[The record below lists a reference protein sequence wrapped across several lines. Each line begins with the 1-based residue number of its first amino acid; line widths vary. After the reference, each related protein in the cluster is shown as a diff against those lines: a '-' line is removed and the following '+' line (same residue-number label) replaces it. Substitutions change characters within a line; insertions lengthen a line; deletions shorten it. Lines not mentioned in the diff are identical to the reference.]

1 MRKFLFITF
10 STLLTFSNPT
20 ANAAYNPT
28 KPIVTQC
35 SANPTSIP
43 DTGGQLKVTVHVVDP
58 TPISFVVVNVINSSS
73 NSIAF
78 GGLSL
83 QSGTLTD
90 GDWSN
95 TFTVKPNLKPGLYSV
110 MVQNVMDT
118 SDNSLVFYYCPNLKV
133 NYGNAQE
140 ATPTVPPVTPKSTP
154 IPKPSLLDK
163 PIQGSDVVTDISN
176 LKSQIALLQSQLR
189 SMELKIKKICS
200 AKPKPKGC

>member
-1 MRKFLFITF
+1 MRRFLLIAF
-10 STLLTFSNPT
+10 STLMAFSNPP

-43 DTGGQLKVTVHVVDP
+43 DTGGQLQVTVHVVDP

-83 QSGTLTD
+83 QSGSLTD

-140 ATPTVPPVTPKSTP
+140 STPAVPAVTPKSTP
-154 IPKPSLLDK
+154 TPKPSVLDK
-163 PIQGSDVVTDISN
+163 PTQGSDGAADVLN
-176 LKSQIALLQSQLR
+176 LRSQVALLQSQLR
-189 SMELKIKKICS
+189 SMEAKIKKICA
-200 AKPKPKGC
+200 AKPRPKGC